1 MTKRFSV
8 CSHFIILASL
18 LGLLLLNIGCVS
30 SKQSVA
36 GPPKP
41 VLPEDNRSL
50 VFAGFTISGVQS
62 DLDRNFKYTTKVS
75 ESQSKDGVGLI
86 DKAVREFF
94 VDNRDALRNELL
106 FEDGKSQN
114 YPQLSLS
121 LTSESIAQDE
131 IAGNYKLT
139 MDFIFQILII
149 DFKSKEVMATYP
161 FRIERSETKKASD
174 GSFTEDEIVDLTQK
188 IYDGSEPIMYDL
200 LKERLKDVRLSSRLG
215 SNIRVYKVNFADRCK
230 IDLPKDFLEEGEIP
244 KAYVNLTAQKLALF
258 TQAELGVAVLPYAK
272 DKANSEMALKFSD
285 QSVVNFNIPDATYG
299 IDLDVQGF
307 KKVHDKAKSNTAR
320 DWWLYGSFIRIKVYD
335 PDFGDEYYS
344 IEVKPTKGKDL
355 AGTWITK
362 NIKVDESAL
371 FNVGLEKIMLT
382 GLLEMRN
389 DKKAEE
395 FISKSRN

>member
-1 MTKRFSV
+1 MTKRFSA
-8 CSHFIILASL
+8 CSHFIFLAFL

-114 YPQLSLS
+114 HPQLSLS
-121 LTSESIAQDE
+121 LTSESIAQDQ

-174 GSFTEDEIVDLTQK
+174 GSFTEDEIVELTQK

-371 FNVGLEKIMLT
+371 FNVGLEKIILT